1 MASSLSLIS
10 WHRWDLII
18 LINYFRNIADATREI
33 ISRVPRETYQ
43 NPSSEVP
50 QSVSHHSRAP
60 EIQSYLG
67 NSQLHLNAFNVQ
79 VSQQKEEI
87 SVDDS
92 FDDRVSS
99 HDFDDSISRMTH
111 SIEIKVDSG
120 FYSHIPCTWKRP
132 NLNQRKRI
140 HQYNG
145 KNYFFVMT
153 QFLSM
158 SVRKADWCP
167 PW

>member
-1 MASSLSLIS
+1 MS
-10 WHRWDLII
+10 DI
-18 LINYFRNIADATREI
+18 LGCNPFFDSHQAWGAIGLRILNFKFYFRNIADATREI

-43 NPSSEVP
+43 PSSEVP

-92 FDDRVSS
+92 FDDRVS
-99 HDFDDSISRMTH
+99 
-111 SIEIKVDSG
+111 
-120 FYSHIPCTWKRP
+120 
-132 NLNQRKRI
+132 
-140 HQYNG
+140 
-145 KNYFFVMT
+145 
-153 QFLSM
+153 
-158 SVRKADWCP
+158 
-167 PW
+167 